1 MHPNK
6 KLLIMYSGQSILL
19 QSCFGHDMA
28 DEVGEPVGLTM
39 GFQAGGLI
47 GLYLGFSLA
56 TISVLT
62 DAENVQRTISLMCFP
77 PFMFSILLG
86 PFLARRK
93 KPVMLTKE
101 PLIEARERL
110 SKFNEGQGKW
120 RTLSHISSDGMNL
133 RIDMHN
139 LTNVEGVVDGA
150 LDIAETT
157 TVKFIVGRGNH
168 KSSSPE
174 LRNRVLKRVED
185 KVGVLRRSRKAKSIE
200 VNPIA
205 SHEYNDYQNKLNR
218 ILLILL
224 PIVSFLAWLEMRN

>member
-1 MHPNK
+1 MN
-6 KLLIMYSGQSILL
+6 SGQSILL

-62 DAENVQRTISLMCFP
+62 DSENVQRTISLMCFP
-77 PFMFSILLG
+77 PFIFSILLG

-101 PLIEARERL
+101 PLIEAREIL

-174 LRNRVLKRVED
+174 LRNRVLKRVEE